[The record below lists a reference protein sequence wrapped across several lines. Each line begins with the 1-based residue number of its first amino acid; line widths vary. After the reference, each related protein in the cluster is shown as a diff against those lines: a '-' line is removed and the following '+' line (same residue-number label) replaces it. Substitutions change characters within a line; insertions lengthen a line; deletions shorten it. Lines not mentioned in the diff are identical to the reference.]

1 MDGGEQ
7 ELDEVDLAILHEL
20 QEDARNN
27 SNADISKRVGVSPS
41 TIGNRINRLEDE
53 GVIKGYSPDIDY
65 EKAGLP
71 LRVLFICSAPITER
85 REMVNA
91 ALEVN
96 GVVNVREMMTGEQ
109 NIHIQVVV
117 QSNDN
122 LTAIAQQVDNLGLVV
137 NEEILMKGEYSR
149 PSIQFGDDR

>member
-1 MDGGEQ
+1 MNGGGD

-27 SNADISKRVGVSPS
+27 TNADISERVGVSPS
-41 TIGNRINRLEDE
+41 TVGNRINRLEDE
-53 GVIKGYSPDIDY
+53 GVIKGYRPDIDY

-71 LRVLFICSAPITER
+71 LRVLFVCSAPITER
-85 REMVNA
+85 RAMVDA

-96 GVVNVREMMTGEQ
+96 GVVNVREMMTGEH

-117 QSNDN
+117 GSNDD
-122 LTAIAQQVDNLGLVV
+122 LTAIAQEVDDLGLAVS
-137 NEEILMKGEYSR
+137 EEILMKGEYSR
-149 PSIQFGDDR
+149 PSIQFGDD